1 MAECGLWPVIFQQHR
16 APGGAMWRWA
26 AWLSA
31 PTAGP
36 CAIASSCGMARLYFV
51 PCPLRPFCPFRP
63 FHGSRYRLCTMCSAS
78 QPSPQKNTKKTPPL
92 RAEFFFESDTLF
104 QSSSSSVAESP
115 IRLKISAVACSNSG
129 TSYSN
134 FCSFSIFFYLSFYFT
149 FPQRK

>member
-1 MAECGLWPVIFQQHR
+1 MGFFCGGTLP
-16 APGGAMWRWA
+16 
-26 AWLSA
+26 
-31 PTAGP
+31 AGP
-36 CAIASSCGMARLYFV
+36 WAVCYMLCPAGPWAVASSCGMARLYFV

-78 QPSPQKNTKKTPPL
+78 QPSPPKKNSAL
-92 RAEFFFESDTLF
+92 ASGVFFESDTLF
-104 QSSSSSVAESP
+104 QRSSSSVAESAAP